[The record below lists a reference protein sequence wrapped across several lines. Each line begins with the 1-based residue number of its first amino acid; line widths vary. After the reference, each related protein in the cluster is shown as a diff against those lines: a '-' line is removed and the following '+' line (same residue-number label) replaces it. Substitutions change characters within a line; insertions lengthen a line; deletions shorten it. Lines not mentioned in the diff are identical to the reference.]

1 MTSASATRPV
11 LITLALVLS
20 GCGAVDGDS
29 PSFRALAD
37 RVAAIDIPLDPEA
50 AGSAQVEPRPAAE
63 KPGLRPLKFSP
74 VHVQVMSPHE
84 MWDARD
90 ALSGGTALL
99 AADDADSDGLRDA
112 VVRMARPRLEPVAQ
126 TAAPDAGRAEL
137 EPRAASTETPKLRP
151 AVVRPAP
158 QSEGRMIQLGAFS
171 SPAGA
176 QAAWARLK
184 ARADLSN
191 FSPVFERVEIDGR
204 SLTRLKV
211 GPIPAEAASTLCAA
225 AQVADPWCRRAG

>member
-1 MTSASATRPV
+1 MTPAPATRPV
-11 LITLALVLS
+11 LITLALILS
-20 GCGAVDGDS
+20 GCSAAEGES
-29 PSFRALAD
+29 PSLGALAD
-37 RVAAIDIPLDPEA
+37 RVAAIDIPLDPP
-50 AGSAQVEPRPAAE
+50 SAETAPARSSD
-63 KPGLRPLKFSP
+63 KQGLRPLKFSP

-84 MWDARD
+84 MWDAREVLSSGAALVSTD
-90 ALSGGTALL
+90 AGA
-99 AADDADSDGLRDA
+99 DGLREA
-112 VVRMARPRLEPVAQ
+112 VAQLARPEVPSARQ
-126 TAAPDAGRAEL
+126 
-137 EPRAASTETPKLRP
+137 AASAPARLTVVERRADAAETPKLRP

-158 QSEGRMIQLGAFS
+158 SDGRMIQLGAFS

-191 FSPVFERVEIDGR
+191 LSPVFERVDVEGR

-211 GPIPAEAASTLCAA
+211 GPIPAEAASALCAA